1 MKKFR
6 TSMFGFNKQE
16 VRDFVKEYTKEYE
29 NMLNKLKQQD
39 LELENLKTNLTKYQ
53 NLEETLNKTIFIAED
68 TSNQIKR
75 MAREE
80 GKNIVEEAKRNGS
93 RIINDAL
100 IKANEIERDA
110 EELQRRVVNFKRKFK
125 QAIETEVEVINEI
138 AEKY

>member
-53 NLEETLNKTIFIAED
+53 NLEETLNKTIFIVED

>member
-1 MKKFR
+1 MKKFS
-6 TSMFGFNKQE
+6 TSLFGFNKEE
-16 VRDFVKEYTKEYE
+16 VKEFVKEYTTEYE
-29 NMLNKLKQQD
+29 NLLNKLKNQD
-39 LELENLKTNLTKYQ
+39 MELENLKTSLTKYQ
-53 NLEETLNKTIFIAED
+53 NLEDTLNKTILIAED
-68 TSNQIKR
+68 TSSQIKKL
-75 MAREE
+75 AREE
-80 GKNIVEEAKRNGS
+80 GKNIVEEAKKNGS

>member
-1 MKKFR
+1 MKKFS
-6 TSMFGFNKQE
+6 TSLFGFNKEE
-16 VRDFVKEYTKEYE
+16 VREFVKEYTTEYE
-29 NMLNKLKQQD
+29 SLLNKLKNQD
-39 LELENLKTNLTKYQ
+39 MELENLKTSLAKYQ
-53 NLEETLNKTIFIAED
+53 NLEDTLNKTILIAED
-68 TSNQIKR
+68 TSSQIKKL
-75 MAREE
+75 AREE
-80 GKNIVEEAKRNGS
+80 GKNIVEEAKKNGS

>member
-6 TSMFGFNKQE
+6 TSFRGFDKDE
-16 VRDFVKEYTKEYE
+16 VREFVKEYTLEYE
-29 NMLNKLKQQD
+29 SMLNKLKAQD
-39 LELENLKTNLTKYQ
+39 IEIENLKKNLAKYE
-53 NLEETLNKTIFIAED
+53 NLEETLNKTLLIAED

-75 MAREE
+75 LAREE
-80 GKNIVEEAKRNGS
+80 GKNILDEAKRNGS

-110 EELQRRVVNFKRKFK
+110 EELQRRVINFKRKFK
-125 QAIETEVEVINEI
+125 SAIETEIEVINEI

>member
-1 MKKFR
+1 MKKFS
-6 TSMFGFNKQE
+6 TSLFGFNKEE
-16 VRDFVKEYTKEYE
+16 VRDFVKEYTTEYE
-29 NMLNKLKQQD
+29 SLLNKLKTQD
-39 LELENLKTNLTKYQ
+39 KELENLKSNLTKYQ
-53 NLEETLNKTIFIAED
+53 NLEDTLNKTILIAED

-75 MAREE
+75 LAREE
-80 GKNIVEEAKRNGS
+80 GKNIVEEAKKNGS

-100 IKANEIERDA
+100 IKANEIEHDA

>member
-1 MKKFR
+1 
-6 TSMFGFNKQE
+6 MFGFNKSE
-16 VRDFVKEYTKEYE
+16 VREFVKEYTQEYE
-29 NMLNKLKQQD
+29 SMLNKLKNQD
-39 LELENLKTNLTKYQ
+39 IEIENLKTNLTRYQ
-53 NLEETLNKTIFIAED
+53 NLEETLNKTILIAED
-68 TSNQIKR
+68 TSSQIKR

-80 GKNIVEEAKRNGS
+80 GKNIVDEAKRNGS

-138 AEKY
+138 ADKY

>member
-1 MKKFR
+1 MKKFS

-16 VRDFVKEYTKEYE
+16 VRNFVGEYTKEYE
-29 NMLNKLKQQD
+29 SLLTKLKSQD
-39 LELENLKTNLTKYQ
+39 TELENLKASLSKYQ
-53 NLEETLNKTIFIAED
+53 NLEDTLNKTILIAED
-68 TSNQIKR
+68 TSNQIKK

-100 IKANEIERDA
+100 IKANEVERDA

-125 QAIETEVEVINEI
+125 QAIETEMEVIDEI
-138 AEKY
+138 ADKY

>member
-1 MKKFR
+1 MKKFS
-6 TSMFGFNKQE
+6 TSLFGFNKEE
-16 VRDFVKEYTKEYE
+16 VKEFVKEYTTEYE
-29 NMLNKLKQQD
+29 NLLNKLKNQD
-39 LELENLKTNLTKYQ
+39 MELETLKTSLSKYQ
-53 NLEETLNKTIFIAED
+53 NLEDTLNKTILIAED
-68 TSNQIKR
+68 TSSQIKKL
-75 MAREE
+75 AREE
-80 GKNIVEEAKRNGS
+80 GKNIVEEAKKNGS